1 MTKKINFSISGMHC
15 SSCVNTIEQEIKK
28 LDGINKANVNFAMQK
43 GFVEFDDTKLKI
55 EDVFEAVRKAG
66 YEPSIE
72 DPHKAKKQ
80 KEIKSLKI
88 KFTIALIFSIPLM
101 YLAMTSAFIP
111 ETFIKH
117 LSLIQFLLATPVVI
131 VGYEFFTRGLFA
143 IYKTK
148 RANMD
153 TLIALGVSAAY
164 IYSIVAAI
172 NIWLGNQNFSHRNLY
187 FEIAAFLI
195 TFILLGRYLEAIAKG
210 KTSDAIKKLMGL
222 QPKTALVIKD
232 GKETKI
238 AISDVKLDDIIVVR
252 PGEKIPVDGVVVEG
266 HSSVDES
273 MITGESIPIEKEK
286 EAKVIGGTINKT
298 GSFNFKTTKIG
309 KDTVL
314 SQIIKLVEE
323 AQSSK
328 APIQKLVDFIA
339 SYFVPIVLIVAI
351 LTFGLWFFIGKGFVF
366 SLTIFISVLIIA
378 CPCALGLATPTAIMV
393 GTGMGAQLGI
403 LIKNAEAL
411 QKLKKID
418 TIIFDKTGTLTE
430 GKPKVT
436 NIVPYTKSDNEIL
449 TYAASIEKKSLHPLA
464 DAVVEDAKKRDL
476 KLKDVSNFEEIS
488 GKGAKAKIEN
498 ETILIGNPQFIKE
511 NGIDISSSQ
520 IDIDHLMNEGKT
532 TILLVIDNKLVGLIG
547 IADTVKPHVK
557 EAVTKLRTI
566 VDHILMITGDNKK
579 TAHAIG
585 IKSKLEYEEIIAEV
599 LPQDKAKEVK
609 KLQQKNLI
617 VSMVGDG
624 INDAP
629 ALAQSDV
636 GIAIGRGTD
645 VAIESADV
653 VLMKDDIRDVYKAII
668 LSKYVIRKI
677 KQNLFWAF
685 FYNVAAIPIAAGILY
700 PFTGFLLNPMI
711 AAVAMAFSSVSVV
724 TNSLLMK
731 RYKKKIIKS
740 FDIK

>member
-1 MTKKINFSISGMHC
+1 MIKKINFSILGMHC
-15 SSCVNTIEQEIKK
+15 SSCVNTIEQEVKK
-28 LDGINKANVNFAMQK
+28 IDGIKNISVNFAMQK
-43 GFVEFDDTKLKI
+43 AFVEFEEDKLTQ
-55 EDVFEAVRKAG
+55 EDIFKAIKKAG
-66 YEPSIE
+66 YEPTFE
-72 DPHKAKKQ
+72 DKKAKKRD
-80 KEIKSLKI
+80 EIKSLKI
-88 KFTIALIFSIPLM
+88 KFILALIFSLPLM
-101 YLAMTSAFIP
+101 YFAMTSAFIP
-111 ETFIKH
+111 KAFIKH
-117 LSLIQFLLATPVVI
+117 LSLIQFILATPVVI
-131 VGYEFFTRGLFA
+131 IGYEFFTRGIFS

-164 IYSIVAAI
+164 IYSVVAAI
-172 NIWLGNQNFSHRNLY
+172 NIWLGNQNFSHKSLY
-187 FEIAAFLI
+187 FEIAAFII

-210 KTSDAIKKLMGL
+210 KTSEAIKKLMGL
-222 QPKTALVIKD
+222 APKTAIVIKD
-232 GKETKI
+232 GKEKKI
-238 AISDVKLDDIIVVR
+238 PISDVKLDDIIVVR
-252 PGEKIPVDGVVVEG
+252 PGEKIPVDGVVIEG

-286 EAKVIGGTINKT
+286 DSQVIGGTINKT
-298 GSFNFKTTKIG
+298 GSFNFKALKVG

-314 SQIIKLVEE
+314 SQIIKLVEQ

-328 APIQKLVDFIA
+328 APIQKMADLIA
-339 SYFVPIVLIVAI
+339 SYFVPIVLVIAI
-351 LTFGLWFFIGKGFVF
+351 FSFGLWFFLGKSFVF
-366 SLTIFISVLIIA
+366 SLTIFIAVLIIA

-393 GTGMGAQLGI
+393 GTGMGAQMGI
-403 LIKNAEAL
+403 LIKGAEAL
-411 QKLKKID
+411 QKLKKIN
-418 TIIFDKTGTLTE
+418 TIVFDKTGTLTM

-436 NIVPYTKSDNEIL
+436 NIVPYHKSDNEIL
-449 TYAASIEKKSLHPLA
+449 TYGASLEKKSQHPLA
-464 DAVVEDAKKRDL
+464 DAIVEDAKNRNLEL
-476 KLKDVSNFEEIS
+476 KEISNFEEIS
-488 GKGAKAKIEN
+488 GKGAKAKIGEEN
-498 ETILIGNPQFIKE
+498 ILIGNPKFIKE
-511 NGIDISSSQ
+511 NNVDISSAQ
-520 IDIDHLMNEGKT
+520 LDIDHLMNEGKT
-532 TILLVIDNKLVGLIG
+532 TLILVINNKVVGLIG
-547 IADTVKPHVK
+547 IADVVKVHVK
-557 EAVTKLRTI
+557 EAILKLKTI

-585 IKSKLEYEEIIAEV
+585 IKSKIEYEDIIAEV
-599 LPQDKAKEVK
+599 LPEDKAKEIK

-629 ALAQSDV
+629 ALAQADV
-636 GIAIGRGTD
+636 GIAIGHGTD

-653 VLMKDDIRDVYKAII
+653 VLMKDDIRDVYIAIM

-731 RYKKKIIKS
+731 SYKRKILKY
-740 FDIK
+740 FDQR

>member
-1 MTKKINFSISGMHC
+1 MLKINFSISGMHC

-28 LDGINKANVNFAMQK
+28 LDGIINASVNFAMQK
-43 GFVEFDDTKLKI
+43 GFVEFDDTKLKPDDI
-55 EDVFEAVRKAG
+55 FEAVKKAG
-66 YEPSIE
+66 YVASLE
-72 DPHKAKKQ
+72 DTHKERKQ

-88 KFTIALIFSIPLM
+88 KFIISLVFSIPLM
-101 YLAMTSAFIP
+101 YLAMSSAFIP
-111 ETFIKH
+111 KVFIKH

-131 VGYEFFTRGLFA
+131 VGYEFFTNGLFS

-148 RANMD
+148 KANMD

-164 IYSIVAAI
+164 IYSVVAAI
-172 NIWLGNQNFSHRNLY
+172 NIWLGNQNFSHQNLY

-222 QPKTALVIKD
+222 QPKTAIVIKD
-232 GKETKI
+232 NKEIKI
-238 AISDVKLDDIIVVR
+238 PISDVKIDDIIVVR

-286 EAKVIGGTINKT
+286 DAKVIGGTINKS
-298 GSFNFKTTKIG
+298 GSFNFKATKIG

-328 APIQKLVDFIA
+328 APIQKLADFIA
-339 SYFVPIVLIVAI
+339 SYFVPIVLLIA
-351 LTFGLWFFIGKGFVF
+351 LLSFGLWFFLAKDFVF

-403 LIKNAEAL
+403 LIKTAEAL
-411 QKLKKID
+411 QKLKKINA
-418 TIIFDKTGTLTE
+418 IVFDKTGTLTE

-436 NIVPYTKSDNEIL
+436 NIVPYGKSNNDIL
-449 TYAASIEKKSLHPLA
+449 IYAASIEKKSQHPLA
-464 DAVVEDAKKRDL
+464 DAVCEDAINRNLSL
-476 KLKDVSNFEEIS
+476 KEITNFEEIS
-488 GKGAKAKIEN
+488 GKGAKATIDKEN
-498 ETILIGNPQFIKE
+498 ILIGNPQFIKE
-511 NGIDISSSQ
+511 NGIDISFSQ

-532 TILLVIDNKLVGLIG
+532 TILLVVNKKIVGLIG
-547 IADTVKPHVK
+547 IADVVKPHVK
-557 EAVTKLRTI
+557 EAIIKLKTI
-566 VDHILMITGDNKK
+566 VDRIMMITGDNEK
-579 TAHAIG
+579 TAQAIA
-585 IKSKLEYEEIIAEV
+585 IKSKLEYEDVIAEV
-599 LPQDKAKEVK
+599 LPPDKAKEIK
-609 KLQQKNLI
+609 KLQQKKLT
-617 VSMVGDG
+617 VAMVGDG
-624 INDAP
+624 VNDAP
-629 ALAQSDV
+629 ALAAADV
-636 GIAIGRGTD
+636 GIAIGHGTD

-668 LSKYVIRKI
+668 LSRYVILKI

-711 AAVAMAFSSVSVV
+711 AAVAMAFSSISVV

-740 FDIK
+740 FDRR